1 MANMAIKIAEWKK
14 KSLMDLQKPQYVLC
28 IAKTIKNDLTLHKK
42 PKHQWVHILE
52 KHSNKKFEFFWQIY
66 LFVYF

>member
-42 PKHQWVHILE
+42 PKHQ
-52 KHSNKKFEFFWQIY
+52 
-66 LFVYF
+66 